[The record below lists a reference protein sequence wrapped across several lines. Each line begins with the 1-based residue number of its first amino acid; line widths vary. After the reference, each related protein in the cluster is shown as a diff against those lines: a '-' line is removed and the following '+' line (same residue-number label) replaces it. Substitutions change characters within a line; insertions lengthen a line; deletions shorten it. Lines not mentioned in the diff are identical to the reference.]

1 MFQKHISLAVCLLAV
16 LTCSASADF
25 TNELATVAALGD
37 LTNAPTMRADD
48 TTSATTN
55 VSPGEMN
62 AIYYDVLDYTGSAT
76 RAYAW
81 LGIPAGASA
90 GSPVPGV
97 VLVHGGGGT
106 AFSDW
111 VTEWTNRGYAAISIA
126 VEGQTDWKND
136 PPSINTGWHQHAM
149 AGPARAGIYNDTGV
163 EPITDQWMY
172 HAVAD
177 TVLANSLLR
186 SLPEVDAAKVGLMGV
201 SWGGVITSTAIGI
214 DDRFAFAVPTYGCG
228 HKFSPTNNY
237 GNSLGN
243 NDLYKQVWDPMVR
256 ITNATMPVL
265 WYSWPGEWHFPLD
278 CQAYTYH
285 GAPGARMVSTV
296 PGMGHGHGSAWN
308 RPESYDFAD
317 SVLATGSPWCEQQ
330 SVSLV
335 GGVASAVFT
344 ATKPLVDAAR
354 LYGVN
359 TEVGTIDLG
368 WVETGVTSL
377 VEGPAGTWTVTAA
390 VPGNATAWLINVKA
404 TGSDTNNLY
413 GYVDPD
419 LVASSDYQEII
430 DVSLTPPGGTMFT
443 HPVADTH
450 STGTVGVAFSA
461 PTNIEI
467 VDVQVGSQ
475 SHPGAFTDANALPLV
490 FEASPDAVE
499 IAFDNSVAGLA
510 EGETA
515 TGMVTVTWEHLDG
528 STDQTQL
535 PIRATVAAAPAPPTG
550 KQTITIDDSGL
561 YRSQDRN
568 ADEMGDAGGAVS
580 AHPLVGFFDTDNVG
594 NMHMAWSFQ
603 MTGVASVGQLI
614 DADFTVSQVARQ
626 GGGGPYDFGIEA
638 HIIRTSST
646 DNLGNSDYEAS
657 ASLLTTNFN
666 GGAVSGLKSLDA
678 AGKSVLHT
686 YLQDNWVEGEY
697 IVIGLKTDPLTVA
710 TNPASG
716 HDYYRYAAEAQLSLT
731 VDHDITE
738 HRFDYASI
746 QRVHDKEGD
755 GVGDSAHGAPANNL
769 VGYWMSHGNIGNMH
783 MVWGFHMTGDVFRA
797 RIADADFRVDQ
808 TGVGGATYDYEID
821 VHVVRTD
828 ASSAIGASD
837 YEASAGLIMTNFAGS
852 TTGTRQLDAAGR
864 SALTTYL
871 QGNWV
876 KGDYIFIGLKTD
888 PLTLDSYPQG
898 ANDTYHFAADAEL
911 YLAML
916 PPHGSFVVVR

>member
-243 NDLYKQVWDPMVR
+243 NDLYKQVWDPLVR

-285 GAPGARMVSTV
+285 GAPGERMVSTV

-317 SVLATGSPWCEQQ
+317 SVMATGSPWCEQQ
-330 SVSLV
+330 SLSFSN
-335 GGVASAVFT
+335 GTAVVVFSS
-344 ATKPLVDAAR
+344 TKPLNEAVL

-368 WVETGVTSL
+368 WVETSVTSL

-390 VPGNATAWLINVKA
+390 VPGNATAWLVNVKA

-413 GYVDPD
+413 GYVDAD

-430 DVSLTPPGGTMFT
+430 DVALGPGGGAAFI
-443 HPVADTH
+443 HPVADTL
-450 STGTVGVAFSA
+450 STGTVDVVFSV
-461 PTNIEI
+461 PTNLEI

-475 SHPGAFTDANALPLV
+475 SHPGAFTNANALPMV
-490 FEASPDAVE
+490 FEATPDAVE

-510 EGETA
+510 QGETA

-528 STDQTQL
+528 STDEARL
-535 PIRATVAAAPAPPTG
+535 PVSVTVAVAPTSV
-550 KQTITIDDSGL
+550 TIEDANIRRPEDKD
-561 YRSQDRN
+561 
-568 ADEMGDAGGAVS
+568 GDGAGDGAGNVDFR
-580 AHPLVGFFDTDNVG
+580 LVGYYEHDGVE
-594 NMHMAWSFQ
+594 NMHLVWAFK
-603 MTGVASVGQLI
+603 MTGTSYGLRI
-614 DADFTVSQVARQ
+614 RDADFSVTQNSRVGSSFL
-626 GGGGPYDFGIEA
+626 YDIEA
-638 HIIRTSST
+638 HVIRTSST
-646 DNLGNSDYEAS
+646 SDLVNGDYEDS
-657 ASLLTTNFN
+657 AGLLMTNFN

-678 AGKSVLHT
+678 GGKSALASYLLENWAEDEYIIIGLKTSPRTVATYAGGANSHDYYNYADDAELTIDLKRDITEVEIAQSSLQRIHDIT
-686 YLQDNWVEGEY
+686 GDGEGDSAHGSPNNNLVGYFERADVENMHMAWSFLMTGVPARERIAYADFGVEQTGLPGNAYSFDIEAHAIRTSSGSAIVNSDYQDTSRLLMTNFDGNNTAGPKTLDAEGESALTSYLQDNWQEGEY
-697 IVIGLKTDPLTVA
+697 VIIGLKTDPVTIATLPGGTNCFFRYATDAQLTVGIL
-710 TNPASG
+710 PPQG
-716 HDYYRYAAEAQLSLT
+716 SL
-731 VDHDITE
+731 
-738 HRFDYASI
+738 
-746 QRVHDKEGD
+746 
-755 GVGDSAHGAPANNL
+755 L
-769 VGYWMSHGNIGNMH
+769 
-783 MVWGFHMTGDVFRA
+783 
-797 RIADADFRVDQ
+797 
-808 TGVGGATYDYEID
+808 
-821 VHVVRTD
+821 VVR
-828 ASSAIGASD
+828 
-837 YEASAGLIMTNFAGS
+837 
-852 TTGTRQLDAAGR
+852 
-864 SALTTYL
+864 
-871 QGNWV
+871 
-876 KGDYIFIGLKTD
+876 
-888 PLTLDSYPQG
+888 
-898 ANDTYHFAADAEL
+898 
-911 YLAML
+911 
-916 PPHGSFVVVR
+916 